1 MKCPYCSS
9 ENSRVVDSREAGEK
23 SIRRRR
29 ECLGCGKRFTTY
41 ETVELLPLLVIK
53 RDGRRQ
59 TFDRNK
65 ILQGMLRAC
74 EKRPVSLADL
84 ETIATE
90 IEGQLQGQLDNE
102 IESRAIGELVMER
115 LRHLD
120 QVAFVRFAS
129 VYREFKDVSSFMTEI
144 QRLVERT

>member
-1 MKCPYCSS
+1 
-9 ENSRVVDSREAGEK
+9 
-23 SIRRRR
+23 
-29 ECLGCGKRFTTY
+29 
-41 ETVELLPLLVIK
+41 
-53 RDGRRQ
+53 
-59 TFDRNK
+59 
-65 ILQGMLRAC
+65 MLRAC
-74 EKRPVSLADL
+74 EKRPVSLANL
-84 ETIATE
+84 EAVATE